1 MAVNCGSCAMPKTC
15 ELNSLNCVGPA
26 EGLGSLALTG
36 MAPGGTEKGSTQR
49 AKAGGD
55 HNLIRTDHRARS
67 LESMHFLKS
76 QSTPTAAAN
85 LAIAGSLATLLYCT
99 LRCHFHMRP
108 WLVAAE
114 HAGSFGLRK
123 MVLSLQAC
131 TLEGLRKLL
140 AFLLPP
146 IYPVGLSAV
155 LCQIVSVCFR
165 VVCLIPTF
173 HYR

>member
-1 MAVNCGSCAMPKTC
+1 MTIFYSPDSGQDNASGRVSIPQLSKTCSFCTLNVFLTLSSSWLPHMVVNCGSCSMPKTC

-76 QSTPTAAAN
+76 QSTPNAAAN

-99 LRCHFHMRP
+99 LRCHFH
-108 WLVAAE
+108 
-114 HAGSFGLRK
+114 
-123 MVLSLQAC
+123 VL
-131 TLEGLRKLL
+131 
-140 AFLLPP
+140 
-146 IYPVGLSAV
+146 PVGCS
-155 LCQIVSVCFR
+155 
-165 VVCLIPTF
+165 
-173 HYR
+173 